1 MQRAAGKI
9 LQMLKEEILARKLIL
24 EESKNCL
31 ITSVY
36 IKIVY
41 SFGAGFGWD
50 PWEHGDLFV
59 GT

>member
-1 MQRAAGKI
+1 
-9 LQMLKEEILARKLIL
+9 MLKEEILARKLTL
-24 EESKNCL
+24 EESKNYL
-31 ITSVY
+31 IASGY

-41 SFGAGFGWD
+41 SFGGGFGWD